1 MGSDSSYR
9 YERGIDPTLPE
20 RASRRAAQLIVE
32 TAGGKLA
39 GPLVAAGSSGY
50 SPKNLWLR
58 LGRLEQVLGV
68 DFPEHQVVDAFTR
81 LRLAPIVRG
90 ERIDVTV
97 PSYRLDLNLEIDLI
111 EEAVR
116 VIGYDKVPI
125 SQEISL
131 RVTPTDPL
139 LKATEMIRST
149 LVAGGYFEAL
159 TFSFVSDALA
169 AVFIPTEAAGLAR
182 TDSRVRTADARLR
195 PSMLPGLLEAVR
207 RNETVGTP
215 GVKFFEIGSTFWTGS
230 DGKIDERRRLGLVG
244 SPDYR
249 SVRGVIETL
258 LARLDANRP
267 MRIAAEDRPGF
278 APGAC
283 GRISWGDQL
292 LGFIGKIDRTVADQ
306 LSLREL
312 PIAAELELSVLLA
325 GAQHVPQL
333 HPLPRFPAVRR
344 DLSLVVP
351 ETTRYE
357 QLLQVVHEAKPGQLD
372 AVDYVTTYRGKPL
385 DAGVKSVTITLVF
398 RSPDSTLTG
407 EAVESSVQKV
417 VAAAKQKLGATLRV

>member
-1 MGSDSSYR
+1 
-9 YERGIDPTLPE
+9 
-20 RASRRAAQLIVE
+20 
-32 TAGGKLA
+32 
-39 GPLVAAGSSGY
+39 
-50 SPKNLWLR
+50 
-58 LGRLEQVLGV
+58 
-68 DFPEHQVVDAFTR
+68 
-81 LRLAPIVRG
+81 
-90 ERIDVTV
+90 
-97 PSYRLDLNLEIDLI
+97 
-111 EEAVR
+111 
-116 VIGYDKVPI
+116 
-125 SQEISL
+125 
-131 RVTPTDPL
+131 
-139 LKATEMIRST
+139 
-149 LVAGGYFEAL
+149 
-159 TFSFVSDALA
+159 
-169 AVFIPTEAAGLAR
+169 
-182 TDSRVRTADARLR
+182 
-195 PSMLPGLLEAVR
+195 MLPGLLEAVR